1 MATRLI
7 ELENGILVDAEVSE
21 DEAEA
26 ISNNFIKGVKSAF
39 DQVKPILISIS
50 RPIAEAWQ
58 EINKD
63 MEIEQAEV
71 EVGLNFEGQGNIYI
85 TKGKGG
91 TNLKV
96 KLVLKPKKLE
106 NE

>member
-7 ELENGILVDAEVSE
+7 ELENGIWVEAEVSE

-26 ISNNFIKGVKSAF
+26 ISANSIKGVKSAF

-85 TKGKGG
+85 AKGKGG

>member
-7 ELENGILVDAEVSE
+7 ELENGILVEAEVSE

-26 ISNNFIKGVKSAF
+26 TSTNSIKGVKSAF

-85 TKGKGG
+85 AKGKAG

>member
-7 ELENGILVDAEVSE
+7 ELENGILVEAEVSE

-26 ISNNFIKGVKSAF
+26 ISNNFIKGVKSDF
-39 DQVKPILISIS
+39 EQVKPILISIS
-50 RPIAEAWQ
+50 RPVAEAWQ

>member
-1 MATRLI
+1 
-7 ELENGILVDAEVSE
+7 
-21 DEAEA
+21 
-26 ISNNFIKGVKSAF
+26 
-39 DQVKPILISIS
+39 
-50 RPIAEAWQ
+50 
-58 EINKD
+58 

>member
-7 ELENGILVDAEVSE
+7 ELENGILVYLGASE
-21 DEAEA
+21 DESET
-26 ISNNFIKGVKSAF
+26 ISTNFIKGVKSAF
-39 DQVKPILISIS
+39 AQIKPILISIS

>member
-7 ELENGILVDAEVSE
+7 ELENGILVEAEVSE

-26 ISNNFIKGVKSAF
+26 TSTNFIKGVKSAF

-85 TKGKGG
+85 AKGKGG

>member
-7 ELENGILVDAEVSE
+7 ELENGILVEAEFSE
-21 DEAEA
+21 DQAEA
-26 ISNNFIKGVKSAF
+26 ISANSIKGVKSAF

-85 TKGKGG
+85 AKGKGG

>member
-7 ELENGILVDAEVSE
+7 ELENGILVEAEFSE
-21 DEAEA
+21 DQAEA
-26 ISNNFIKGVKSAF
+26 ISANSIKGVKSAF